1 MAKLFSALFAGGV
14 FGLGLALSGM
24 IDPNKVVNFL
34 DVTGNW
40 DPSLMFVM
48 GGGVMTTAVA
58 YRFIFAQDKPMFEN
72 DFHLPDL
79 LSIDTRLLFG
89 SVLFGVGWGLVGYC
103 PGPAIASIGFRP
115 DEPLIVVV
123 SMLAGMLLYRAISR
137 P

>member
-1 MAKLFSALFAGGV
+1 MAKLLSALFAGGV

-24 IDPNKVVNFL
+24 VDPNKVVNFL

-48 GGGVMTTAVA
+48 GGGVMTTAIA

-79 LSIDTRLLFG
+79 LSIDGRLLFG

-137 P
+137 S